1 MNREEALVE
10 LVDVEG
16 VPIGSSTVAEAHA
29 APGHLHRAFSVILID
44 DEGRLLFQQRA
55 ATKTRFPLRWANT
68 CCGHPAPGEGL
79 VEAASARLHEELG
92 LESVD
97 LRPVGV
103 YVYRA
108 LDPVTERVEHE
119 YDHVLVGRVNGQAPR
134 PDPAEVAALRWAS
147 PADVHHE
154 MAIEPW
160 SYAPWLAGVLT
171 VWQAAI
177 AEPPGER

>member
-10 LVDVEG
+10 LVDAEG

-44 DEGRLLFQQRA
+44 DGGRLLFQQRA

-79 VEAASARLHEELG
+79 VEAASTRLHEELG

-103 YVYRA
+103 HVYRA

-119 YDHVLVGRVNGQAPR
+119 YDHVLVGRVDGQAPR

-147 PADVHHE
+147 PADVQRE
-154 MAIEPW
+154 IAIEPW

-177 AEPPGER
+177 TEPPGER